1 MTEDSLLL
9 LLDNLKKMK
18 RIDPQKISDEEKQKQ
33 IEEMWKKH
41 EQHEQEPDFKFTF
54 LEDDEEDYD
63 Y

>member
-9 LLDNLKKMK
+9 LSDNLNKMK

-41 EQHEQEPDFKFTF
+41 EQREQEPDFKFTF
-54 LEDDEEDYD
+54 LEDEEEDYD

>member
-9 LLDNLKKMK
+9 LSDNLNKMK

-41 EQHEQEPDFKFTF
+41 EQSEPVPDFKFTF